1 MVTTALAAPTVLGLD
16 LSLSRTGVAGNAGH
30 GWADVIAPPVRL
42 RGHDRLAWIQA
53 EITNLYLT
61 RVDLVVVEGP
71 SYGNQGSARQAGHHE
86 RAGLWWLI
94 THHLWARGTPVAVMP
109 PASLKKWATGRGNA
123 GKDEIMRE
131 VARRYPWFQGDN
143 NAADALCL
151 AAAGA
156 HHLDAPMAVLPAT
169 HTAALAAVQ
178 WPETVN
184 T

>member
-1 MVTTALAAPTVLGLD
+1 MTLTATTAPTVLGLD
-16 LSLSRTGVAGNAGH
+16 LSLTATGVAGNAGH
-30 GWADVIAPPVRL
+30 GWADVIKPPAHL
-42 RGHDRLAWIQA
+42 RGHQRLAHIQA
-53 EITNLYLT
+53 EITDLYLT

-71 SYGNQGSARQAGHHE
+71 SYGSVTGSFHE

-109 PASLKKWATGRGNA
+109 PASLKKWATGKGNA
-123 GKDEIMRE
+123 SKDLVLLET
-131 VARRYPWFQGDN
+131 VRRYPWFQGDN

-156 HHLDAPMAVLPAT
+156 HQLGVPMATLPAT

-178 WPETVN
+178 WPERVAA
-184 T
+184 